1 MKKHIPSYEDYLTE
15 SYSSMLR
22 SSAAILMADPKIR
35 AATMNLVDQL
45 VGKGINY
52 AFSQADKS
60 LGIQNGISSVDKDEF
75 DTDEFNTDEFD
86 NERIASTEDSAD
98 FVSTYMA
105 KSVVK
110 DVKDNIPDKSLRDIM
125 SDLKDYFK
133 RKINK
138 K

>member
-1 MKKHIPSYEDYLTE
+1 MKKHIPSYDDYLTE
-15 SYSSMLR
+15 SYANMLR
-22 SSAAILMADPKIR
+22 SSAAILMSDPKIR
-35 AATMNLVDQL
+35 AATMNLVDSL

-75 DTDEFNTDEFD
+75 DTDEFD
-86 NERIASTEDSAD
+86 NERITSTEDSTN

-133 RKINK
+133 RK
-138 K
+138 

>member
-1 MKKHIPSYEDYLTE
+1 MKKHIPSYDDYLTE
-15 SYSSMLR
+15 SYANMLR

-35 AATMNLVDQL
+35 AATINLVDQL

-60 LGIQNGISSVDKDEF
+60 LGIQNGISSIDKDEF
-75 DTDEFNTDEFD
+75 DKDEFD
-86 NERIASTEDSAD
+86 NEKITSTEDSTN

>member
-1 MKKHIPSYEDYLTE
+1 MKKHIPSYDDYLTE
-15 SYSSMLR
+15 SYANMLR

-35 AATMNLVDQL
+35 AATINLVDQL
-45 VGKGINY
+45 
-52 AFSQADKS
+52 
-60 LGIQNGISSVDKDEF
+60 LGIQNGISSIDKDEF
-75 DTDEFNTDEFD
+75 DKDEFD
-86 NERIASTEDSAD
+86 NEKITSTEDSTN